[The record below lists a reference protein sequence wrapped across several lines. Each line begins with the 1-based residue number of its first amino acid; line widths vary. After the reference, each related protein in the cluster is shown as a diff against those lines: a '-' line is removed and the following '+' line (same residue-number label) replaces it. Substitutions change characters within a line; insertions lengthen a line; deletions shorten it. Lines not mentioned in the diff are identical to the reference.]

1 VLHVRHGK
9 GGKERQ
15 IKLGD
20 RLYDLLRA
28 YWRDVRLK
36 GPKPEPLSRESL
48 VFVSGTGGPL
58 NIDGARKALALA
70 TREAGLTKRVTPHC
84 LRHSYATAQ
93 LEAGMDLRALQAQMG
108 HASIRTTQVYLHV
121 STRLIRQSPSPLDTL
136 PPPP

>member
-1 VLHVRHGK
+1 
-9 GGKERQ
+9 
-15 IKLGD
+15 
-20 RLYDLLRA
+20 
-28 YWRDVRLK
+28 
-36 GPKPEPLSRESL
+36 
-48 VFVSGTGGPL
+48 
-58 NIDGARKALALA
+58 LALA